1 MKTLEEKKR
10 EKEDTEA
17 LVKKIADYMNFM
29 EPAEEELS
37 EEDLE
42 LVTAAGPEVSYAQFL
57 RKLKEK

>member
-17 LVKKIADYMNFM
+17 LVKKVADYMNFM

-37 EEDLE
+37 EDDLE
-42 LVTAAGPEVSYAQFL
+42 LVTAAGPVISYAQFL
-57 RKLKEK
+57 RKLNKK

>member
-17 LVKKIADYMNFM
+17 LVKKVADYMNFM

-37 EEDLE
+37 EDDLE
-42 LVTAAGPEVSYAQFL
+42 LVTAAGPVVSYAQFL
-57 RKLKEK
+57 RKLNKK